1 MPCKKINFIEEDASI
16 GFLKNKENI
25 KTWIKE
31 VIKNHQH
38 IPVKINYIF
47 CSDEY
52 LLKINKEFLNHD
64 YYTDI
69 ITFDNAEYE
78 GEVESDIF
86 VSIDR
91 IKDNAT
97 TLNEPFLREFHRVLI
112 HGVLHLLGYKD
123 KSEADELAMRAKEN
137 ECLALI
143 NL

>member
-16 GFLKNKENI
+16 SFLKKKEPL
-25 KTWIKE
+25 KTWIKD

-52 LLKINKEFLNHD
+52 LLEINKQYLAHD

-69 ITFDNAEYE
+69 ITFDNSEYE
-78 GEVESDIF
+78 GEVEADIF

-91 IKDNAT
+91 IKDNAK
-97 TLNEPFLREFHRVLI
+97 TLNETFEREFHRVLI
-112 HGVLHLLGYKD
+112 HGVLHLLGFKD
-123 KSEADELAMRAKEN
+123 KTEEEEILMREN
-137 ECLALI
+137 ENKCLELI
-143 NL
+143 GL